1 MFASLLATA
10 EQLQSPAQSRASEA
24 SNISTESMPAV
35 QLGAGD
41 AYLIMHLWELFP
53 ALGAELSTAVHS
65 FRKYGVTLENIE
77 DGSWTAL
84 CGLKI
89 APLVVKIVKK
99 EAQLMRRITDELEQE
114 LCC

>member
-10 EQLQSPAQSRASEA
+10 EQLQSPTQSRASEA
-24 SNISTESMPAV
+24 SNISTVSMPAV

-65 FRKYGVTLENIE
+65 FRQYGRSHVGEHRRRVVDCVVRFENCAACRE
-77 DGSWTAL
+77 DY
-84 CGLKI
+84 
-89 APLVVKIVKK
+89 
-99 EAQLMRRITDELEQE
+99 
-114 LCC
+114 